1 MIALTHLDWLVLF
14 AALVSSFAACAV
26 IVLTQRWHGGLSLD
40 HDLDGVQKLHLRP
53 VPRVG
58 GIGLLIGLMV
68 ASLAAYVLDN
78 PAASLALGLLGCS
91 APVFAAGFI
100 EDITK
105 TVNVR
110 TRLFSAGL
118 SAALAWWL
126 LDAKLTHLDTPYLD
140 DLIQYGW
147 VSALFTVFAV
157 SGMTNSVNLIDG
169 LNGLAAGTVALM
181 LAGLGAL
188 AWLHGDHV
196 VMHLCL
202 WGMVASVGF
211 LLVNYPFGKIFMGD
225 GGAYLAGFWVAECG
239 ILLLARNPDI
249 STWTVLLC
257 CIYPVWETVYS
268 MYRRQ
273 FIDKVNSG
281 QPDMTHLHHL
291 VYRGIQ
297 ANQDIKAKSEW
308 VKHGLVSAAIWGLV
322 ALCQVIATTARD
334 HTALLAIG
342 VGSFAVIYYWIYQT
356 MAAMAAL
363 DLDLDLE
370 DESSAVQAH

>member
-1 MIALTHLDWLVLF
+1 MWELTNTEWVALAFALF
-14 AALVSSFAACAV
+14 GSFAACGL
-26 IVLTQRWHGGLSLD
+26 IVLTQGWHGALSLD
-40 HDLDGVQKLHLRP
+40 HDLDSVQKLHLRP

-68 ASLAAYVLDN
+68 ASLAAYGLDN
-78 PAASLALGLLGCS
+78 PAAPLALGLLACS
-91 APVFAAGFI
+91 APVFAAGLI

-105 TVNVR
+105 VVNVQ
-110 TRLFSAGL
+110 TRLFSAAL
-118 SAALAWWL
+118 SATLAWWL
-126 LDAKLTHLDTPYLD
+126 LDAKLIHLHTPYLD
-140 DLIQYGW
+140 DLIRYSW
-147 VSALFTVFAV
+147 VSAVFTVFAV
-157 SGMTNSVNLIDG
+157 SGMTNAVNLIDG

-188 AWLHGDHV
+188 AWIHGDQL
-196 VMHLCL
+196 VMQLCL

-239 ILLLARNPDI
+239 ILLLSRNPDI

-268 MYRRQ
+268 IYRRQ

-281 QPDMTHLHHL
+281 HPDMTHLHHL
-291 VYRGIQ
+291 VYRGLHTSTSIRFG
-297 ANQDIKAKSEW
+297 AEW
-308 VKHGLVSAAIWGLV
+308 IKHGLVSASIWTMV
-322 ALCQVIATTARD
+322 ALCQLIATTAR
-334 HTALLAIG
+334 HNTALLAVG

-356 MAAMAAL
+356 MAAI
-363 DLDLDLE
+363 DLE
-370 DESSAVQAH
+370 EEDVDVAVQAH

>member
-1 MIALTHLDWLVLF
+1 MMDDTLVEYLTLITAF
-14 AALVSSFAACAV
+14 VSSLVVCAL
-26 IVLTQRWHGGLSLD
+26 IVLTQRWHGALSLD

-58 GIGLLIGLMV
+58 GIGLLIGLTAAALV
-68 ASLAAYVLDN
+68 AYTFGN
-78 PAASLALGLLGCS
+78 PVAPLALGLLGCS

-110 TRLFSAGL
+110 TRLIAAAL

-140 DLIQYGW
+140 DLIRYSW

-188 AWLHGDHV
+188 AWLHGDQL
-196 VMHLCL
+196 VMQLCL
-202 WGMVASVGF
+202 WGMVSSIGF

-257 CIYPVWETVYS
+257 CIYPAWETVYS

-281 QPDMTHLHHL
+281 MPDMTHLHHL
-291 VYRGIQ
+291 VYRAIQ
-297 ANQDIKAKSEW
+297 ADEGIRAKSEW
-308 VKHGLVSAAIWGLV
+308 FKHGLVSAAIWSLV

-356 MAAMAAL
+356 MAAMA
-363 DLDLDLE
+363 DFDLE
-370 DESSAVQAH
+370 ADVPTAQAH